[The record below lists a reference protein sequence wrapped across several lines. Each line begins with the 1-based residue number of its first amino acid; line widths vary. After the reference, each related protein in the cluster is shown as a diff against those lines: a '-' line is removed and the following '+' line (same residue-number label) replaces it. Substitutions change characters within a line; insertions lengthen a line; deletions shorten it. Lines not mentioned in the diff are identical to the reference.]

1 MTGTMLVKLALPALL
16 LLMKSMPMNDI
27 WTYIAPLAILAFL
40 VLYTRVA
47 KRVNIPGPIYW
58 TTMIAGGFLLMSIF
72 TLGT

>member
-1 MTGTMLVKLALPALL
+1 
-16 LLMKSMPMNDI
+16 MPMNDI

-47 KRVNIPGPIYW
+47 KRVNIPGPVYW